1 MKNSDPEATMRL
13 DERIGFLLRAAAR
26 AERDGEAR
34 VARALRRM
42 ADEAR
47 PFDPHDSTA
56 PLPAT

>member
-1 MKNSDPEATMRL
+1 MKHTDTEATMRL
-13 DERIGFLLRAAAR
+13 DERIEFLLRAAAR

-34 VARALRRM
+34 VAHALRRM

-47 PFDPHDSTA
+47 PFDPHHPTG